1 MVAARVWSMDSPSR
15 ETELI
20 QVRAQFRPRLRR
32 EIQNHE
38 ANRIC
43 NPTVVH
49 PSGSIHDYIG
59 SMLPRGSF
67 SITATLS
74 KLPDR
79 MAGSMTKNKLDTPVA
94 SPVQGRRQFGS
105 RAALFAGFGTLL
117 ILMATVSIDS
127 LYTLEAFETHNT
139 QIRQEFV
146 YREHTLEQVRTG
158 VYESGDIMSDDA
170 VIEADQQSQKR
181 LRTEFQSI
189 RDQTTASLKA
199 CIESLPTDKR
209 ESFQHLAEELE
220 RYWLKVDAIFA
231 LHATEK
237 RGLGHSALRSDVLSQ
252 YAEVLAITKE
262 VRAVNDN
269 ELKET
274 DQRIVETFVQF
285 RRRLLVFAMIG
296 FSFGLILATTTIV
309 YAGRLEKS
317 LQEKYR
323 ESLQAQRELK
333 ELSKRLVDAEERER
347 RAISRELHDE
357 VGQSLSALLIDVE
370 NLTEMCSEDSAFR
383 QGLHRIKTLAENCV
397 NEVRNMALLLRPSM
411 LDDLGLIAALDWQ
424 AREVSKRT
432 GMIVDT
438 VDENVSETLP
448 EKYKTCVYR
457 IVQEAL
463 NNCSKHAYARKI
475 RVVVRQEPNC
485 LRVSIED
492 DGKGFDASR
501 VRGLGLVGMNER
513 VSQLGGVLKVE
524 SDPARGTHLRVD
536 LPLPNAS
543 PMQGD

>member
-1 MVAARVWSMDSPSR
+1 M
-15 ETELI
+15 
-20 QVRAQFRPRLRR
+20 RPDR
-32 EIQNHE
+32 
-38 ANRIC
+38 C
-43 NPTVVH
+43 T
-49 PSGSIHDYIG
+49 SFGSIDEYIG
-59 SMLPRGSF
+59 PMLPRSCF
-67 SITATLS
+67 SITAALS

-79 MAGSMTKNKLDTPVA
+79 VAGSMTKNKLEGA

-105 RAALFAGFGTLL
+105 RAALCAGFGTLL

-158 VYESGDIMSDDA
+158 VYESGDIVSDDA

-181 LRTEFQSI
+181 LRTEFESI
-189 RDQTTASLKA
+189 RNETTASLTA

-237 RGLGHSALRSDVLSQ
+237 RRLGHSALRSDVLSQ

-274 DQRIVETFVQF
+274 DQRIVETFVRF

-296 FSFGLILATTTIV
+296 FSFGWILATTTIV

-357 VGQSLSALLIDVE
+357 VGQSLSALLIEVG
-370 NLTEMCSEDSAFR
+370 NLTEMCSQDSAFR
-383 QGLHRIKTLAENCV
+383 QGLHSIKTLAENCV

-485 LRVSIED
+485 LQVSIDD

-501 VRGLGLVGMNER
+501 ARGLGLVGMNER

-543 PMQGD
+543 PVRGN

>member
-1 MVAARVWSMDSPSR
+1 MGEQM
-15 ETELI
+15 
-20 QVRAQFRPRLRR
+20 
-32 EIQNHE
+32 
-38 ANRIC
+38 
-43 NPTVVH
+43 TV
-49 PSGSIHDYIG
+49 
-59 SMLPRGSF
+59 M
-67 SITATLS
+67 T
-74 KLPDR
+74 PDE
-79 MAGSMTKNKLDTPVA
+79 PVA
-94 SPVQGRRQFGS
+94 SKTSNREWFGS

-117 ILMATVSIDS
+117 VLMAIVSIDS

-139 QIRQEFV
+139 QIRQEFA
-146 YREHTLEQVRTG
+146 YRERALEQVRAG
-158 VYESGDIMSDDA
+158 VYESGDIVSDYAASESD
-170 VIEADQQSQKR
+170 EQSRKR

-189 RDQTTASLKA
+189 RHETTASLKT

-220 RYWLKVDAIFA
+220 RYWLNVDAIFA
-231 LHATEK
+231 LHSTEK
-237 RGLGHSALRSDVLSQ
+237 RGLGHSVLGGDVLSQ

-274 DQRIVETFVQF
+274 DRRIVETFAQF
-285 RRRLLVFAMIG
+285 RRRLLVFAITSFG
-296 FSFGLILATTTIV
+296 FGLILATTTIV
-309 YAGRLEKS
+309 YSGRLEKS

-357 VGQSLSALLIDVE
+357 VGQSLTALLIDVG
-370 NLTEMCSEDSAFR
+370 NLTEMYSEDGAFR
-383 QGLHRIKTLAENCV
+383 QGLCRIKALAENCV

-411 LDDLGLIAALDWQ
+411 LDDLGLVAALDWQ

-438 VDENVSETLP
+438 MDENVSESLP
-448 EKYKTCVYR
+448 EEYKTCVYR

-463 NNCSKHAYARKI
+463 NNCSKHAYAKNV
-475 RVVVRQEPNC
+475 RVVVRQEPNH

-492 DGKGFDASR
+492 DGEGFDASR

-513 VSQLGGVLKVE
+513 VSQLGGALRVD
-524 SDPARGTHLRVD
+524 SDPARGTRIRVD
-536 LPLPNAS
+536 LPLPNALTDS
-543 PMQGD
+543 GEFGS